1 MRNPYLKKMNT
12 FMALHWKDT
21 LEANGFFALR
31 DFTEWVRVVNRNVMQ
46 IILCSGYTLPEI
58 LFYSQTLSEYMW
70 CNYRN
75 QTDMTSYSLNFYR
88 NASAQYDE
96 NCRYICTNNDLN
108 MQLQYTIETLN
119 TIHTAQDIIPMKEN
133 SFFIGGLAFGMML
146 VIWMACGKPWRMSSA
161 LLPITFREMF
171 LRKS

>member
-1 MRNPYLKKMNT
+1 MRNPYLKEMNI

-31 DFTEWVRVVNRNVMQ
+31 DFTEWVRVVNGNVMQ

-96 NCRYICTNNDLN
+96 NCRYICTNND
-108 MQLQYTIETLN
+108 
-119 TIHTAQDIIPMKEN
+119 
-133 SFFIGGLAFGMML
+133 
-146 VIWMACGKPWRMSSA
+146 
-161 LLPITFREMF
+161 
-171 LRKS
+171 

>member
-1 MRNPYLKKMNT
+1 MRNPYLKEMNI

-58 LFYSQTLSEYMW
+58 LFLLPDSVKSTW

-75 QTDMTSYSLNFYR
+75 QTDMTSYSLNFYPEC
-88 NASAQYDE
+88 Q
-96 NCRYICTNNDLN
+96 CT
-108 MQLQYTIETLN
+108 I
-119 TIHTAQDIIPMKEN
+119 
-133 SFFIGGLAFGMML
+133 
-146 VIWMACGKPWRMSSA
+146 
-161 LLPITFREMF
+161 
-171 LRKS
+171 